1 MALGQQNRYT
11 TVTRGGAVDRGAI
24 DAGLRQYMLGVYNYM
39 WQGLLVSGA
48 VAWIIATVPAVRQ
61 VFYTTVD
68 GQVVGLSGLGIDR
81 KSTRLNPVTN
91 AHLVCRLLLEKKKK
105 GKTDKI

>member
-61 VFYTTVD
+61 VFSTTVD
-68 GQVVGLSGLGIDR
+68 GQVVGLSGLGMIG
-81 KSTRLNPVTN
+81 LFAPPI
-91 AHLVCRLLLEKKKK
+91 LLFAASFAGRTPQRTAK
-105 GKTDKI
+105 

>member
-39 WQGLLVSGA
+39 WQGLLGSGA
-48 VAWIIATVPAVRQ
+48 VAWIIATVPAVRP

-68 GQVVGLSGLGIDR
+68 GQVVGLSGLGMP
-81 KSTRLNPVTN
+81 RLFAPLIHLFAPRPTARNPRTPN
-91 AHLVCRLLLEKKKK
+91 PTA
-105 GKTDKI
+105 